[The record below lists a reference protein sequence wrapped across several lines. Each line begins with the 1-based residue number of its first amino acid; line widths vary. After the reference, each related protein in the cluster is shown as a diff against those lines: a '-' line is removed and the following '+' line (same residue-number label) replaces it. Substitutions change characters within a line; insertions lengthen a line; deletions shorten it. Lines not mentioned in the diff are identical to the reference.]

1 MRRTRIYLTT
11 AQRKRLSARA
21 RIEGVSVG
29 AAIRLILDEALGLER
44 DEDARVAAVDET
56 AGILASAPDWPEWLS
71 RLRGRG
77 ADDRLRELGL

>member
-11 AQRKRLSARA
+11 AQRKLLSARA

-29 AAIRLILDEALGLER
+29 AAIRRILDEALGLER